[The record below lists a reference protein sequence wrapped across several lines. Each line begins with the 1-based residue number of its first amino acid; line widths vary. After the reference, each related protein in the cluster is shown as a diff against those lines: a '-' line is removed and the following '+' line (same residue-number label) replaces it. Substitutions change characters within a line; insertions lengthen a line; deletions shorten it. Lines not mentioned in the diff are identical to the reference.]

1 MKALLHVLLRRPQR
15 HCAAIALGTEKRLHL
30 VSGHYCRE
38 RVSAFLWRA
47 HCRPVTGRMPPAQGK
62 IIPP

>member
-1 MKALLHVLLRRPQR
+1 MKALLHALLRRPQR
-15 HCAAIALGTEKRLHL
+15 HRAAIALRAEKRLHL

-47 HCRPVTGRMPPAQGK
+47 HCRPVTDRMPPARGK
-62 IIPP
+62 ITLP